1 MSGGIRL
8 LNVTSQQHRNPYSN
22 VLSLALADALDISES
37 LIQMRRVETIV
48 TEYPALEVSA
58 VSCEGQDHQGQD
70 RPQSR
75 A

>member
-1 MSGGIRL
+1 M
-8 LNVTSQQHRNPYSN
+8 LNVTSQQHRNPCSN
-22 VLSLALADALDISES
+22 VLSLAVADALDISES
-37 LIQMRRVETIV
+37 LIHMRRVETIV

-58 VSCEGQDHQGQD
+58 VGCEGGQDHQSQD